1 MRLDLSSDCLH
12 MSRSESVSELNS
24 DGGLG
29 HGLTPVKGRSS
40 YAKDIEGTPPK
51 PFGGL
56 GKSLYWFVIY
66 IICAE
71 MNLYIVIDVFKTIV
85 YR

>member
-24 DGGLG
+24 DIGI
-29 HGLTPVKGRSS
+29 HSLTPLKARTS
-40 YAKDIEGTPPK
+40 YVKDIDTTPSK

-56 GKSLYWFVIY
+56 GKL
-66 IICAE
+66 
-71 MNLYIVIDVFKTIV
+71 LKTCLFSPRNIWI
-85 YR
+85 